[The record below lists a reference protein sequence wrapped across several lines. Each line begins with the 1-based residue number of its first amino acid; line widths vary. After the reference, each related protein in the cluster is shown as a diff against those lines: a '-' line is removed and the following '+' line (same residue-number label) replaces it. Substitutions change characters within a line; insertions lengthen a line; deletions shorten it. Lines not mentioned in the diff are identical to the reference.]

1 VKEAVGIY
9 ESRWASCL
17 RRHPAADLRLMCLP
31 YAGGGA
37 GIYRAWA
44 EQFSQTIEVW
54 PLHLPGRERRIT
66 EEPIPSISELV
77 AAIAEG
83 IRPLL
88 QGKFAFFGH
97 SMGGLLSFE
106 LARYLRR
113 QGLPGPQ
120 CVVIS
125 GLKAPHIPNRRKP
138 TAHLP
143 DADLIEELHKL
154 NGTPPEVL
162 VHPELIEL
170 LLPVVR
176 ADFQAIET
184 YSFVDDAP
192 LSCPMFV
199 YGGLSDPEA
208 SREDLEEWEQ
218 HTSNAFSLRLFPG
231 DHFYLHSHRAKLTA
245 TLARDLQGILHSI
258 DSR

>member
-1 VKEAVGIY
+1 MKEAAGIDD
-9 ESRWASCL
+9 SRWASCM
-17 RRHPAADLRLMCLP
+17 RRHPAADLRLLCFP

-37 GIYRAWA
+37 GIYREWA
-44 EQFSQTIEVW
+44 KEFPDTIEVL
-54 PLHLPGRERRIT
+54 PVHLPGRERRIA
-66 EEPIPSISELV
+66 EQPIPSITGLV
-77 AAIAEG
+77 AALGEG
-83 IRPLL
+83 IGHLL

-106 LARYLRR
+106 LTRYLRR

-143 DADLIEELHKL
+143 DADLIEELHQL

-176 ADFQAIET
+176 ADFEAVET
-184 YSFVDDAP
+184 YSFVKEAP
-192 LSCPMFV
+192 LSCPIFV
-199 YGGLSDPEA
+199 YGGLSDPEV
-208 SREDLEEWEQ
+208 SREDLEEWRSQ
-218 HTSNAFSLRLFPG
+218 TSNTFSLRLFSG
-231 DHFYLHSHRAKLTA
+231 DHFYLHSYRAALTA
-245 TLARDLQGILHSI
+245 SLVRDLLGSHS
-258 DSR
+258 S